1 MSDMHQTYL
10 ETLQTLF
17 HTLQLY
23 DYKFEET
30 LLTQR
35 NINTVFKKIIE
46 YEHDDEN
53 SDYFGDMVTSKIRV
67 NIELDR
73 AEFSANVKE
82 ENINL
87 KKAIDELRKPSKL
100 PNVNVPKRPYNEI
113 YDEEKNIK
121 TELQLLLQILGL
133 HCEYVD
139 TIITQ
144 HNVANAVF
152 KCSMS
157 NKILVKVEFISDE
170 IVDEEYLLDEEE
182 ENDEV
187 KMNGVVEGLLNAP
200 AARGKRKNQPAKKT
214 KRKTQRRQKRKPQRR
229 QSRKTQRRQSRRK

>member
-1 MSDMHQTYL
+1 MHQTYL

-35 NINTVFKKIIE
+35 NVNTVFKKIIE
-46 YEHDDEN
+46 YEDDDEN

-139 TIITQ
+139 TVLQ
-144 HNVANAVF
+144 RNVANAVF

-157 NKILVKVEFISDE
+157 NKILVKVEFISHE
-170 IVDEEYLLDEEE
+170 IVDEEYLYDEE

-187 KMNGVVEGLLNAP
+187 KMNGVVERLLNAP
-200 AARGKRKNQPAKKT
+200 AARGKRKNQPAQKTKRKNRNYKKT
-214 KRKTQRRQKRKPQRR
+214 KRRQTRKPHSKKIMRILKR
-229 QSRKTQRRQSRRK
+229 HAK